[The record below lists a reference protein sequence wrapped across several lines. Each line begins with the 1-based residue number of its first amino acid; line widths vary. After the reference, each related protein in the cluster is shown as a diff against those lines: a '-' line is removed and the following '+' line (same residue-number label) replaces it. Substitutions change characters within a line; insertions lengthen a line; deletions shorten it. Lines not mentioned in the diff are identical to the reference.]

1 MPVLTIQDLT
11 IFTDLLIFFNNTYIQ
26 TSMYELKNQIHVWKL
41 NKITEILF

>member
-26 TSMYELKNQIHVWKL
+26 TSMNSRIKYTCENLTKLLKYY
-41 NKITEILF
+41 F